1 VLLESALL
9 GPQIEKAF
17 SPTPAKLSTERKK
30 PMSESEIISN
40 QKTILQN
47 QATIIANQNSIL
59 QNQDAIKSNQSSLD
73 KILKHQELILAALK
87 K

>member
-1 VLLESALL
+1 MSD
-9 GPQIEKAF
+9 
-17 SPTPAKLSTERKK
+17 TE
-30 PMSESEIISN
+30 IVSN

-47 QATIIANQNSIL
+47 QAAIIANQKSIL

-73 KILKHQELILAALK
+73 AILKNQELILAALK

>member
-1 VLLESALL
+1 VSD
-9 GPQIEKAF
+9 
-17 SPTPAKLSTERKK
+17 TE
-30 PMSESEIISN
+30 IVSN

-47 QATIIANQNSIL
+47 QAAIIANQKSIL

-73 KILKHQELILAALK
+73 AILKNQELILAALK